1 MCRGDEFLDEL
12 PLANSALRSIGKS
25 DLLVIH
31 IILFHTIIFCQLMD
45 VFKIL
50 SIKLPLIFALGLN
63 TFVEDFDGD
72 TDGDEALLTSFR
84 FCNCLTFEPFPD
96 CCSFDDTADF
106 VTLISQSWIRFSC
119 SISSSSSGISDSIW
133 VSNRSS
139 FPRELEWEEFE
150 DPTEQ

>member
-72 TDGDEALLTSFR
+72 TDGDEAL
-84 FCNCLTFEPFPD
+84 
-96 CCSFDDTADF
+96 
-106 VTLISQSWIRFSC
+106 
-119 SISSSSSGISDSIW
+119 
-133 VSNRSS
+133 
-139 FPRELEWEEFE
+139 
-150 DPTEQ
+150 

>member
-1 MCRGDEFLDEL
+1 M
-12 PLANSALRSIGKS
+12 RSRSYFCFI
-25 DLLVIH
+25 DVIYSLESNF
-31 IILFHTIIFCQLMD
+31 IR
-45 VFKIL
+45 
-50 SIKLPLIFALGLN
+50 LPLIFALGLS

-72 TDGDEALLTSFR
+72 TDGDEALRPSFR
-84 FCNCLTFEPFPD
+84 FCICLTLEAFPV

-106 VTLISQSWIRFSC
+106 VTLTSRSGIRFSC